1 MGKKMIHREEHLATF
16 AIYKIAKTYM
26 KIDLFGLSHLIYEG
40 QESTDFY
47 NIMSGKTISQEK
59 FDKML
64 YYQFEFINFINKKT
78 KVNEEEKNIAN
89 RELLKIIWKYKF
101 C

>member
-40 QESTDFY
+40 QERQIFL
-47 NIMSGKTISQEK
+47 ILFKEK
-59 FDKML
+59 
-64 YYQFEFINFINKKT
+64 QFHKKNLIKCFIINL
-78 KVNEEEKNIAN
+78 N
-89 RELLKIIWKYKF
+89 L
-101 C
+101 